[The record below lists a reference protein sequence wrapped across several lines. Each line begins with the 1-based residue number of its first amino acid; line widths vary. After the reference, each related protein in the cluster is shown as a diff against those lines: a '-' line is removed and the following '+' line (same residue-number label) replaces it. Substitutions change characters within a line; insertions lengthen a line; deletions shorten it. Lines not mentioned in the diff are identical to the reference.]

1 MYGPIVRINPDEL
14 HILDHEY
21 YDEIYG
27 STTKKR
33 DKYGPWVALAGTP
46 GSSFSTVAHDH
57 HRIRRGALNAFFS
70 KKAVVALEPVVQS
83 KVDILSRRFAK
94 AEATGEVI
102 RIDAAF
108 MALTMDV
115 ICQYAFANDD
125 AMLERDDFNVAWKEM
140 IIGAFE
146 GGALLRQFP
155 GMIGMMNI
163 VPDAMMGKM
172 MPSMSLML
180 DWKHGVRGR
189 IKPILERKEKET
201 TSHRTIFHELRDDH
215 DLPENEKTMDRL
227 CDEGQIF
234 TGAGSE
240 TTAKALTTALFYLLV
255 KGDTFSILKKELLQA
270 MPVGKTTSWQKL
282 EQLPYLSAVIAEAL
296 RLSHGV
302 TTRLPRIATGGVM
315 CYKDWEIPFGTPIS
329 STMYFILMHPGLF
342 PEPQTFLPERWL
354 TSAGEFNHTLA
365 NKYLVNFGRG
375 SRSCLGMNLAY
386 AEMYITLATIVR
398 RFDMELFETGMED
411 VKMVHDFFVAA
422 PRLNS
427 KGVRIKVIGMS

>member
-1 MYGPIVRINPDEL
+1 MALLLASLAGYAGIAFLCYYTALITYRIFFHPLAKFPGPKLAAASLWYEFYYDVVLRGQFIWKIQEWHEKYGPIIRINPDEL

-46 GSSFSTVAHDH
+46 GSSFSTVSHEH
-57 HRIRRGALNAFFS
+57 HRVRRGALNAFFS

-83 KVDILSRRFAK
+83 KVDILSQRFAK
-94 AEATGEVI
+94 AAATGEVI
-102 RIDAAF
+102 RLDAAF

-125 AMLERDDFNVAWKEM
+125 AMLEKDDFNVAWKEM

-155 GMIGMMNI
+155 GMIGMMNM

-172 MPSMSLML
+172 MPSMRLML
-180 DWKHGVRGR
+180 DWKQGVRAR
-189 IKPILERKEKET
+189 IKPILERKEKEAP
-201 TSHRTIFHELRDDH
+201 SHRTIFHELRDDH

-240 TTAKALTTALFYLLV
+240 TTAKALTTALFYLLL
-255 KGDTFSILKKELLQA
+255 KGDSFAILKRELVQM
-270 MPVGKTTSWQKL
+270 MPDAKSTSWQKL
-282 EQLPYLSAVIAEAL
+282 EQLPYLVPLLCPMA
-296 RLSHGV
+296 
-302 TTRLPRIATGGVM
+302 
-315 CYKDWEIPFGTPIS
+315 
-329 STMYFILMHPGLF
+329 
-342 PEPQTFLPERWL
+342 
-354 TSAGEFNHTLA
+354 LA
-365 NKYLVNFGRG
+365 NKL
-375 SRSCLGMNLAY
+375 M
-386 AEMYITLATIVR
+386 
-398 RFDMELFETGMED
+398 DMTS
-411 VKMVHDFFVAA
+411 
-422 PRLNS
+422 PQ
-427 KGVRIKVIGMS
+427 

>member
-1 MYGPIVRINPDEL
+1 MALALTSLVGCACIAFLCYYTALIAYRIFLHPLAKFPGPKPTAASLWYEFYYDVVLRGQFIWKIQEWHEMYGPIVRINPDEL

-282 EQLPYLSAVIAEAL
+282 EQLPYLVPFLYAIVLTEKL
-296 RLSHGV
+296 
-302 TTRLPRIATGGVM
+302 M
-315 CYKDWEIPFGTPIS
+315 DEIS
-329 STMYFILMHPGLF
+329 L
-342 PEPQTFLPERWL
+342 Q
-354 TSAGEFNHTLA
+354 
-365 NKYLVNFGRG
+365 
-375 SRSCLGMNLAY
+375 
-386 AEMYITLATIVR
+386 
-398 RFDMELFETGMED
+398 
-411 VKMVHDFFVAA
+411 
-422 PRLNS
+422 
-427 KGVRIKVIGMS
+427 